1 VTLKFPRADSRF
13 STTSEAI
20 IFGPGHLQ
28 YLLYAGAQKEDH
40 GSILFLA

>member
-1 VTLKFPRADSRF
+1 MLKFLSADSRF
-13 STTSEAI
+13 STTSAAI
-20 IFGPGHLQ
+20 TLGPGHFQ